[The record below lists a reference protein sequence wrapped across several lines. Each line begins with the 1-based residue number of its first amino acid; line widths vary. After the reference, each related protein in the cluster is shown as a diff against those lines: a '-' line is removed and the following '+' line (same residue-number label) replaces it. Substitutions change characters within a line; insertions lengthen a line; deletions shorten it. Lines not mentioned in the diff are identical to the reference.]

1 MTTQKI
7 NPIKAAS
14 IKKFMKISGINVLR
28 CTQNGLGVLVTVS
41 DENGNIENATKFFL
55 DYGLV
60 RKGRLSMPSVISK
73 GKGYADFGTL
83 FSITSE

>member
-14 IKKFMKISGINVLR
+14 IKKFMKMSGINVLR
-28 CTQNGLGVLVTVS
+28 CAQNGLGVLVTVS
-41 DENGNIENATKFFL
+41 DDEKNIENSTKFFL
-55 DYGLV
+55 NYGLT
-60 RKGRLSMPSVISK
+60 RKGECTIPAVVSK